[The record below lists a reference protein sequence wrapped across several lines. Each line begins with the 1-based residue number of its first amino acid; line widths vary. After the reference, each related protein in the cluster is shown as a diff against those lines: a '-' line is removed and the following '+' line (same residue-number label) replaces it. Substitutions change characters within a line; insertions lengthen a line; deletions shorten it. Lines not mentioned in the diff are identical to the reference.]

1 MPRFYCSRIG
11 FLRIVSDDN
20 SQSAGLEFL
29 EAEIHNK
36 YPMATKVHVNRDR
49 GLSSWYKNKQIWC
62 FKDGFDGS
70 RFTTGEQAFYPGYQ
84 LCAR

>member
-1 MPRFYCSRIG
+1 
-11 FLRIVSDDN
+11 
-20 SQSAGLEFL
+20 
-29 EAEIHNK
+29 
-36 YPMATKVHVNRDR
+36 MATKVRVNRER
-49 GLSSWYKNKQIWC
+49 GLSSKKYKQIWC